1 MCAKK
6 IVRSVREKRSAS
18 ENRGVLQV
26 RLYHATIAGKVI
38 DKSSV
43 KVYRKQPVSG
53 MVTESSECVLT
64 KDAVEYLRAN
74 ALQADLHALI
84 EVFDHKSTANEKLD
98 GKTDSGH
105 YAAAIKALLAAAG
118 EDLKDKPSLARDRLL
133 AYTAACRKTI
143 GAFLTDC
150 AMVINGDAYQR
161 EPLTDT
167 VSKSGKPLTA
177 AWIKFGTSSDCLD
190 MLDSTE
196 IKTSVLIGQKS
207 TGCDETTAAEIEV
220 ADKAEKPKA
229 KKPAK
234 AKQSRKSKK

>member
-118 EDLKDKPSLARDRLL
+118 EDLKDKPSLARTDSSPTRRRVGRRS
-133 AYTAACRKTI
+133 AHSSRTA
-143 GAFLTDC
+143 
-150 AMVINGDAYQR
+150 
-161 EPLTDT
+161 PW
-167 VSKSGKPLTA
+167 S
-177 AWIKFGTSSDCLD
+177 
-190 MLDSTE
+190 
-196 IKTSVLIGQKS
+196 S
-207 TGCDETTAAEIEV
+207 TGMPI
-220 ADKAEKPKA
+220 
-229 KKPAK
+229 
-234 AKQSRKSKK
+234 RGNL